1 MHSVSAALKALV
13 GQSGF
18 YYLVGMEH
26 HALSSFDKKLK
37 ALFDETDDYLE
48 EKYGGMYPLHPARAK
63 RGATANKEADGLFNV
78 GASFSAGYGS
88 EHGRGYVLDV
98 DMVTLSN
105 VSDEKEEEIEEDAVQ
120 FIRRKLPEYFPD
132 RDLQVHRDGR
142 TFKISGDLSLGK
154 L

>member
-1 MHSVSAALKALV
+1 MIV
-13 GQSGF
+13 

-26 HALSSFDKKLK
+26 HSLSQFDKKLK
-37 ALFDETDDYLE
+37 ALFDEADDYLE
-48 EKYGGMYPLHPARAK
+48 DKYGGTYPLHPARAR
-63 RGATANKEADGLFNV
+63 RGVTGNKESDGLFNV

-88 EHGRGYVLDV
+88 EHGRGYVLDI
-98 DMVTLSN
+98 DMVTLSD
-105 VSDEKEEEIEEDAVQ
+105 VPDEKEAEIEDDAVQ
-120 FIRRKLPEYFPD
+120 FIRKKLPEYFPD